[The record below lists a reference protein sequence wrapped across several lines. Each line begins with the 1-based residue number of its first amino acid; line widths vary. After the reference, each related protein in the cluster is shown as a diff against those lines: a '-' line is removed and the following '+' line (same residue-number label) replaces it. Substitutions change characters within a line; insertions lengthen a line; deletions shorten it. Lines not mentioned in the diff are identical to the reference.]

1 MNKTTTLLLLIL
13 TFTAAEGTV
22 VRFETNF
29 GNIDIEMKENEAPN
43 TVANFLN
50 YVNDGDYDNSIIHR
64 SIPNFVIQGGALYS
78 NGTEI
83 VEIPADPPVQ
93 NEFNLSNVRGTVA
106 MAKLNNQPNSA
117 TNNYFINLRDN
128 SANLDSQNGGFT
140 VFGEVIA
147 GMEVVDLISS
157 LQTFS
162 DFPLFTYLNGAAV
175 QLDDYIYI
183 NKAFVLSEEF
193 QINAGL
199 SGSWF
204 NAATGGQGFYF
215 EVLPLLDSMLV
226 AWFTYESFFP
236 ADDVAVDVGSAGHR
250 WLTVEGTFG
259 GDNVYT
265 GTLILTQGGI
275 FDSNETVT
283 VSAYGTVTIEFI
295 DCETATLTYTITG
308 SGLSGTIPLQ
318 RQTPVNVALC
328 ERLASEANQGD

>member
-1 MNKTTTLLLLIL
+1 MKKTTTLLLLLL
-13 TFTAAEGTV
+13 TLTAAQGTV

-50 YVNDGDYDNSIIHR
+50 YVNNGDYDNSIIHR
-64 SIPNFVIQGGALYS
+64 SVPNFVIQGGEFASDGNQL
-78 NGTEI
+78 
-83 VEIPADPPVQ
+83 VEIPENSPVA
-93 NEFNLSNVRGTVA
+93 NEFNLSNVRGTLA
-106 MAKLNNQPNSA
+106 MAKLNNQPDSA
-117 TNNYFINLRDN
+117 TNNFFFNVVN
-128 SANLDSQNGGFT
+128 NAANLDSQNGGFT

-157 LQTFS
+157 LQTVSSRPVFRFVPGS
-162 DFPLFTYLNGAAV
+162 QV
-175 QLDDYIYI
+175 QLNNNIFI
-183 NKAFVLSEEF
+183 NKAFVLSEQF
-193 QINAGL
+193 QVNAGL

-204 NAATGGQGFYF
+204 SAATGGQGFYF
-215 EVLPLLDSMLV
+215 EMLPLLDSMLV

-275 FDSNETVT
+275 FDSNEGVT
-283 VSAYGTVTIEFI
+283 VSAYGTVTIEFT
-295 DCETATLTYTITG
+295 DCETAILTYTITD
-308 SGLSGTIPLQ
+308 SGRTGTIPLQ

-328 ERLASEANQGD
+328 ERLASEANQGG

>member
-1 MNKTTTLLLLIL
+1 MIKTTTLMMLLLI
-13 TFTAAEGTV
+13 TSAVGATV

-29 GNIDIEMKENEAPN
+29 GNIDLEMKETEAPL
-43 TVANFLN
+43 TVANFLT

-78 NGTEI
+78 DGNQI
-83 VEIPADPPVQ
+83 VEIPANPPVQ

-117 TNNYFINLRDN
+117 TNNFFVNLRDN

-140 VFGEVIA
+140 VFAEVVA
-147 GMEVVDLISS
+147 GMEIVDLISS

-183 NKAFVLSEEF
+183 NKAFVLSDDF
-193 QINAGL
+193 QVNAGL

-204 NAATGGQGFYF
+204 NQATSGQGFYF
-215 EVLPLLDSMLV
+215 EMLPALNGMLV
-226 AWFTYESFFP
+226 AWFTYDTFFP
-236 ADDVAVDVGSAGHR
+236 ADDVAVDVGSNGHR
-250 WLTVEGTFG
+250 WMTIEGTF
-259 GDNVYT
+259 DENNVYN

-275 FDSNETVT
+275 FDANDP
-283 VSAYGTVTIEFI
+283 VSSTAYGTVTIVFT
-295 DCETATLTYTITG
+295 DCNTATLTYTITG
-308 SGLSGTIPLQ
+308 SGLSGTIPLK

-328 ERLASEANQGD
+328 ERLASEANQG